1 MKEFTCSAKKLKSII
16 NSVYAPYSE
25 DLIKEDLKSV
35 NYVSIYTDAS
45 NHANIKIFPIV
56 IRYWLP
62 LIGSKIRVIDISEE
76 KGETSQII
84 FELIEKNVKKF
95 KLEKKV
101 IAFCGD
107 NAKVNFGGIT
117 RGGSN
122 NIFQRIKSSINPN
135 LIGVGCSAHISH
147 NSLKNA
153 CEVLDFDIEHIIVK
167 IYSHFYLYTVRTENL
182 KQFCNEAEVEYNKL
196 LGYSKTRFLA
206 LNSAIKRIIQL
217 FEPLKCYFASLNN
230 GERAVKA
237 FFERKDAKFWLIF
250 VSEQVFAILLI
261 SLACILYWIYSH
273 LILLLRPSSLKILF
287 AKLKATASQP
297 LKY

>member
-95 KLEKKV
+95 KLEKKSDC
-101 IAFCGD
+101 FLWRQCQGE
-107 NAKVNFGGIT
+107 FWRHHQ
-117 RGGSN
+117 RG
-122 NIFQRIKSSINPN
+122 
-135 LIGVGCSAHISH
+135 
-147 NSLKNA
+147 
-153 CEVLDFDIEHIIVK
+153 
-167 IYSHFYLYTVRTENL
+167 
-182 KQFCNEAEVEYNKL
+182 KQQY
-196 LGYSKTRFLA
+196 
-206 LNSAIKRIIQL
+206 
-217 FEPLKCYFASLNN
+217 
-230 GERAVKA
+230 
-237 FFERKDAKFWLIF
+237 
-250 VSEQVFAILLI
+250 
-261 SLACILYWIYSH
+261 
-273 LILLLRPSSLKILF
+273 
-287 AKLKATASQP
+287 
-297 LKY
+297 